1 MFNPSW
7 LTAALLLLFAACV
20 GQAPPRGSA
29 PDGYEVTIRRDAYG
43 VPQVVASDWGSLG
56 YGEGFAFAQDHA
68 CTLADQVVRARG
80 DRARY
85 FGRGERDAHFNS
97 DLVVRA
103 LSLMEESQRELD
115 SMRRMAHAI

>member
-7 LTAALLLLFAACV
+7 LTAALLLLVAACA

-43 VPQVVASDWGSLG
+43 VPQVVAPDWGSLG

-80 DRARY
+80 DRARSSAAASVMRTSTATSSS
-85 FGRGERDAHFNS
+85 GRSA
-97 DLVVRA
+97 
-103 LSLMEESQRELD
+103 
-115 SMRRMAHAI
+115 